1 MAQYQAI
8 FWNGVNARLLVK
20 LTHHSILA
28 KFTFDCRSRFVAR
41 VSQGGLPRFDNSQ
54 NLTMSVWLVVR
65 LTYLDQ
71 GFRVGDKFCEPTDPQ
86 SLCGVLLW
94 LARRGSHTYC
104 ASLLPRQEH
113 NQIAASAGSI
123 LSVSP
128 LLQLPDLEFSLREFR
143 SARFPNIPTA
153 GANLILI
160 KGT

>member
-20 LTHHSILA
+20 LTHHSVLA

-41 VSQGGLPRFDNSQ
+41 VRQGGLPRFDNSQ

-128 LLQLPDLEFSLREFR
+128 LLELLDLDFTLRKFR
-143 SARFPNIPTA
+143 STGCRIIRTA
-153 GANLILI
+153 AAS
-160 KGT
+160 